1 MPPRS
6 GITSAS
12 ATAPSRSRTT
22 PDPAAAAATPTRGCC
37 GGAAQTT
44 ASEKLGYSA
53 ADLAGVPAGADLGL
67 GCGNPLALAGI
78 RPGETVLDLGSGA
91 GFDCLLAARQLNG
104 TGRVI
109 GVDMAPP
116 MIARAR
122 RNAARAGF
130 ANVEFRLGEIEHLP
144 VADASVDLI
153 ISNCVINLSP
163 EKAQVFREAFRVLK
177 PGGRLAIADVVATKP
192 VPADLR
198 QKLAAI
204 GACVAGAAL
213 ISDVRAM
220 LRGAGFTRVDL
231 QPQGAFAQDRRAMDR
246 GRGGRGFCG
255 LGLRD
260 GVQADHRERRGRSSC
275 HFRGDPGRRAGDR
288 RAAARRGAAARGF
301 RRAPGAFSRRA
312 PRRAKWWGRSA
323 SNCTAGTP
331 CCARWWSHPRG
342 AAPAW
347 VAGWWTG

>member
-1 MPPRS
+1 MKKLDAAQIRDYVRERYGAIAEQDDAGS
-6 GITSAS
+6 GCGCGDTNK
-12 ATAPSRSRTT
+12 
-22 PDPAAAAATPTRGCC
+22 AAGCC
-37 GGAAQTT
+37 GGAAAATY
-44 ASEKLGYSA
+44 SEKLGYSA
-53 ADLAGVPAGADLGL
+53 ADVAGVPAGADLGL
-67 GCGNPLALAGI
+67 GCGNPLALASI

-116 MIARAR
+116 MIAKAR
-122 RNAARAGF
+122 RNAGQAGW

-198 QKLAAI
+198 QKLEAI

-213 ISDVRAM
+213 IADVQAM
-220 LRGAGFTRVDL
+220 LREAGFTRVDL
-231 QPQGAFAQDRRAMDR
+231 QPRESSRQIVAQWTEDA
-246 GRGGRGFCG
+246 
-255 LGLRD
+255 
-260 GVQADHRERRGRSSC
+260 QIAD
-275 HFRGDPGRRAGDR
+275 FVV
-288 RAAARRGAAARGF
+288 
-301 RRAPGAFSRRA
+301 
-312 PRRAKWWGRSA
+312 SA
-323 SNCTAGTP
+323 YVTAYK
-331 CCARWWSHPRG
+331 
-342 AAPAW
+342 
-347 VAGWWTG
+347 